1 MTIDLTSIA
10 NAVIALI
17 AAIITAFVIPW
28 IRSKTTAAQFE
39 KIKMWVTVAVEAAE
53 QLYTGSGRGAEKKA
67 YVVEFLNS
75 KGFKI
80 DAERLDKL
88 IEAAVFN
95 LPDYFVVNGIPANP
109 KKQNISYIFQEYSSF
124 PWLTVEQNI
133 RFGLEIKKTPKAE
146 ADANVEEMLDI
157 VGLTKFRNYYPS
169 QLSISMLQR
178 VAIARAF
185 ATKPELLLM
194 DEPYGQLDIDLR
206 FKLEDELIKLWKKTG
221 TTVLFI
227 THNIEE
233 AVYLSQ
239 KIMVL
244 TNKPTSVK
252 TVLDNPLPLPR
263 DVVSPEFVELRNK
276 VTDLI
281 KWW

>member
-80 DAERLDKL
+80 DAETLDKL

-95 LPDYFVVNGIPANP
+95 LPDYFTISGIPAD
-109 KKQNISYIFQEYSSF
+109 
-124 PWLTVEQNI
+124 T
-133 RFGLEIKKTPKAE
+133 
-146 ADANVEEMLDI
+146 
-157 VGLTKFRNYYPS
+157 
-169 QLSISMLQR
+169 
-178 VAIARAF
+178 
-185 ATKPELLLM
+185 
-194 DEPYGQLDIDLR
+194 DLR
-206 FKLEDELIKLWKKTG
+206 AVADSTNITAGCCKKLTHDEIFEILKECI
-221 TTVLFI
+221 
-227 THNIEE
+227 
-233 AVYLSQ
+233 
-239 KIMVL
+239 
-244 TNKPTSVK
+244 
-252 TVLDNPLPLPR
+252 
-263 DVVSPEFVELRNK
+263 
-276 VTDLI
+276 
-281 KWW
+281 

>member
-80 DAERLDKL
+80 DAETLDKL

-95 LPDYFVVNGIPANP
+95 LPDYFTISGIPADTASP
-109 KKQNISYIFQEYSSF
+109 FSLPPHK
-124 PWLTVEQNI
+124 EQS
-133 RFGLEIKKTPKAE
+133 P
-146 ADANVEEMLDI
+146 V
-157 VGLTKFRNYYPS
+157 
-169 QLSISMLQR
+169 
-178 VAIARAF
+178 RAF
-185 ATKPELLLM
+185 
-194 DEPYGQLDIDLR
+194 EPCTGDFFVWFIPSAVRPTLPTARR
-206 FKLEDELIKLWKKTG
+206 FSL
-221 TTVLFI
+221 
-227 THNIEE
+227 
-233 AVYLSQ
+233 
-239 KIMVL
+239 
-244 TNKPTSVK
+244 
-252 TVLDNPLPLPR
+252 
-263 DVVSPEFVELRNK
+263 
-276 VTDLI
+276 
-281 KWW
+281 

>member
-80 DAERLDKL
+80 DAETLDKL

-95 LPDYFVVNGIPANP
+95 LPDYF
-109 KKQNISYIFQEYSSF
+109 
-124 PWLTVEQNI
+124 T
-133 RFGLEIKKTPKAE
+133 
-146 ADANVEEMLDI
+146 
-157 VGLTKFRNYYPS
+157 
-169 QLSISMLQR
+169 
-178 VAIARAF
+178 
-185 ATKPELLLM
+185 
-194 DEPYGQLDIDLR
+194 
-206 FKLEDELIKLWKKTG
+206 
-221 TTVLFI
+221 
-227 THNIEE
+227 
-233 AVYLSQ
+233 
-239 KIMVL
+239 
-244 TNKPTSVK
+244 
-252 TVLDNPLPLPR
+252 LPLSAFRRIKNNPPCGLSSLAR
-263 DVVSPEFVELRNK
+263 GFFCLVHFV
-276 VTDLI
+276 
-281 KWW
+281 